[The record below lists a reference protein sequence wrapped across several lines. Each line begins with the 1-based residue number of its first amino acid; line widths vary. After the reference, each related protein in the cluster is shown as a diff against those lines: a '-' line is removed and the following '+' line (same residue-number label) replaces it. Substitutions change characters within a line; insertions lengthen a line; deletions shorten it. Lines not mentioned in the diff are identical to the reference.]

1 MLYAVLSIACYD
13 KIKDKDDLNEKEL
26 HLIEQELNDIKEKTT
41 IVSSLFPK
49 EEYDIFGGLSEDKTK
64 IRVLA
69 GRKHREIEK
78 NMYRVIDV
86 NKNTSLDR
94 FVEKLKVIVSDI
106 EKALLQI
113 KAPMNLSL
121 YVAEKDINKSNFE
134 IYHVNPEEAIND
146 IESTDEHICRIN
158 IKKGMPLIFLT
169 NTVYYDNYN
178 KTLPEGMELNDLVL
192 LDNSKFEFLKKKES
206 FFRMNKE
213 VKKFEYQNCDIH
225 VKEYNLKLK
234 HKKEENNDK

>member
-1 MLYAVLSIACYD
+1 MDKVIRKKLSKKECDSIFLATTEILEYINM
-13 KIKDKDDLNEKEL
+13 IKGKDEIQDQELQELEK
-26 HLIEQELNDIKEKTT
+26 ELNDIKEKTT

-94 FVEKLKVIVSDI
+94 FKEKLKVIVNDI
-106 EKALLQI
+106 EKALTQV
-113 KAPMNLSL
+113 KAPINFSL
-121 YVAEKDINKSNFE
+121 YIAEKNINKENLE
-134 IYHVNPEEAIND
+134 IYHVNPKEAINE
-146 IESTDEHICRIN
+146 IEENNDYICRIN
-158 IKKGMPLIFLT
+158 IKKGMPIIFLT
-169 NTVYYDNYN
+169 NTIYYDNYN

-192 LDNSKFEFLKKKES
+192 N
-206 FFRMNKE
+206 R
-213 VKKFEYQNCDIH
+213 
-225 VKEYNLKLK
+225 
-234 HKKEENNDK
+234 

>member
-1 MLYAVLSIACYD
+1 MAYKCVFSDIDGTL
-13 KIKDKDDLNEKEL
+13 LNSK
-26 HLIEQELNDIKEKTT
+26 HQISEKTKKKVQQLA
-41 IVSSLFPK
+41 IQNIPFVLVSARMPK
-49 EEYDIFGGLSEDKTK
+49 GMHYF
-64 IRVLA
+64 
-69 GRKHREIEK
+69 
-78 NMYRVIDV
+78 
-86 NKNTSLDR
+86 LD
-94 FVEKLKVIVSDI
+94 E
-106 EKALLQI
+106 LQI

-192 LDNSKFEFLKKKES
+192 LDNSKFE
-206 FFRMNKE
+206 
-213 VKKFEYQNCDIH
+213 YQNCDIH

>member
-1 MLYAVLSIACYD
+1 
-13 KIKDKDDLNEKEL
+13 
-26 HLIEQELNDIKEKTT
+26 
-41 IVSSLFPK
+41 
-49 EEYDIFGGLSEDKTK
+49 
-64 IRVLA
+64 
-69 GRKHREIEK
+69 
-78 NMYRVIDV
+78 
-86 NKNTSLDR
+86 
-94 FVEKLKVIVSDI
+94 
-106 EKALLQI
+106 
-113 KAPMNLSL
+113 
-121 YVAEKDINKSNFE
+121 
-134 IYHVNPEEAIND
+134 
-146 IESTDEHICRIN
+146 
-158 IKKGMPLIFLT
+158 MPLIFLT